1 MILVTLGTQKQSFER
16 LLNMIENSSLKD
28 EIIVQAGY
36 TDFKSKKMKIFD
48 FVDYEEM
55 GKLVNRADLIITHG
69 GTGSIIGP
77 LKKGKKVIACA
88 RLKKYGEHVDDHQQ
102 QIVDIFSEVGYIFK
116 LDEDSSLDE
125 LIKKIRS
132 QKLKKFVSNTDIF
145 LENIRKEIEL

>member
-77 LKKGKKVIACA
+77 LKKGKKVIACP
-88 RLKKYGEHVDDHQQ
+88 RLKKYHEHVDDHQE
-102 QIVDIFSEVGYIFK
+102 QIVNIFAEVGYILK
-116 LDEDSSLDE
+116 VDDNIDLNY
-125 LIKKIRS
+125 LIKEIKNKKMTKFIS
-132 QKLKKFVSNTDIF
+132 NTSNFLHKLK
-145 LENIRKEIEL
+145 EEIDR